1 MAVALTEPAVRAAL
15 KRAETDKV
23 RLEVVDAST
32 AGLRLRVT
40 PAGVGGW
47 VLACRD
53 RLGAMRRF
61 TLGSWPDMGIGDA
74 RKAAQ
79 AMRVDVR
86 RGADPIAA
94 KRTARVEAKAQAE
107 RDRLTLEVL
116 VADWTRM
123 HLAKRSLRYR
133 SEAVRALQH
142 AFEAQWSKPAEDLD
156 RATVRRVLDGMDRR
170 RAKRGNVTDRAAIQ
184 ARTVAYGRACF
195 GWASKR
201 EMVPGNP
208 FVALP
213 LPEEAPSR
221 DRVLTNAELS
231 EVLLTAGVTETYG
244 RIVRLLALTGQRRE
258 EIAGMAW
265 SELSRDLTTW
275 TIPAA
280 RMKSDHPHIVPLSP
294 AAREALAGLKR
305 DTGLVF
311 PSRANKPF
319 SGWAKSKSRLDAAIA
334 KARVEAAEAKIAAEK
349 MPPWRLHDLR
359 RTVATGL
366 QAIGIR
372 LEVTEAVLGH
382 ISGTRAGIV
391 GVYQRH
397 DWAIEKRAALNA
409 WGAVVTGL
417 LNGTPSEPHVFP
429 IELINLNDL

>member
-1 MAVALTEPAVRAAL
+1 MAIALTEPAVRAAL
-15 KRAETDKV
+15 KRAEADKV
-23 RLEVVDAST
+23 RVEVVDVT
-32 AGLRLRVT
+32 TPGLRLRGT
-40 PAGVGGW
+40 PAGAGSW

-53 RLGAMRRF
+53 SLGAMRRF
-61 TLGSWPDMGIGDA
+61 TLGAWPDMGIGDA

-94 KRTARVEAKAQAE
+94 RRTARVEAQAMAE

-116 VADWTRM
+116 VADWTRK
-123 HLAKRSLRYR
+123 HLAKRSDRYR
-133 SEAVRALQH
+133 TEAVRALKH
-142 AFEAQWSKPAEDLD
+142 AFEAQWPKPATDLD

-195 GWASKR
+195 GWALKR
-201 EMVPGNP
+201 EMVPINP
-208 FVALP
+208 FLALP
-213 LPEEAPSR
+213 VPEGSPAR
-221 DRVLTNAELS
+221 DRVLTHAELRD
-231 EVLLTAGVTETYG
+231 VLKAASATDTYG
-244 RIVRLLALTGQRRE
+244 RIVRLLAITGQRRE
-258 EIAGMAW
+258 EVAGMSW
-265 SELSRDLTTW
+265 SELSRDLSTW

-280 RMKSDHPHIVPLSP
+280 RMKSDQSHIVPLSE
-294 AAREALAGLKR
+294 AAREALGGLR
-305 DTGLVF
+305 RSAGLVF
-311 PSRANKPF
+311 PSGTGKPF
-319 SGWAKSKSRLDAAIA
+319 AGWAKAKTKLDKAVA
-334 KARVEAAEAKIAAEK
+334 KTRAEAAGRMSAAER

-366 QAIGIR
+366 QALGVR

-397 DWAIEKRAALNA
+397 EWGDEKRAALDA
-409 WGAVVTGL
+409 WGAKVSGL
-417 LNGTPSEPHVFP
+417 LDGIAVGGAEVVPMREVG
-429 IELINLNDL
+429 